1 MRYDESRCLSSKVDV
16 RREKSMFTAVILM
29 VLPRVIIVVVVV
41 VVVVIIVRKLM
52 DEVFTQTDAL
62 FPARKKDPR
71 VNGVSKYVL

>member
-1 MRYDESRCLSSKVDV
+1 MRYDESRCLSSNVDV

-29 VLPRVIIVVVVV
+29 VLPRIIIVVVV

>member
-1 MRYDESRCLSSKVDV
+1 
-16 RREKSMFTAVILM
+16 M

-41 VVVVIIVRKLM
+41 VIIIVRKLM